1 MKRFIAIVT
10 LIIFCAGLFLAFG
23 LTNSNAASKKQV
35 TITYV
40 RGKDETQATNKILQ
54 EFMKKN
60 PDIKVIF
67 KENPS
72 DTGQNHDQLVTVLS
86 AGGSD
91 IDVFDMDVIWP
102 AEFAQAGYTLPLDR
116 FIKRDK
122 INLNDYIKGT
132 IDAARFKGQMWAFPR
147 FIDAGVLYYRKDI
160 VPQNELP
167 KTWDDLIKVA
177 KKYKGKNGTKYGFLM
192 QAKQYEGLVCDAIE
206 YIASYGGRVVDE
218 SGNIVVYN
226 QGTIDGLNMMRKV
239 ITSGIVPPNINTFT
253 EVETH
258 TAFINGLSVF
268 ARNWPYMW
276 AMINSPQ
283 SKVKGKVGILPLPKG
298 SKGSAACLGGWM
310 VGINKFSKNPEAS
323 WRLLKF
329 LVQKEGQKLMAIY
342 NGNVPVYKPLF
353 NDKDVI
359 KANPLIGD
367 KKFVEA
373 ILAAVPRPVSP
384 IYPKISDVMQIEL
397 SNIVNGKKDVKTA
410 VLDMDKKLKEVVKIS
425 K

>member
-1 MKRFIAIVT
+1 MKRLIAVIT
-10 LIIFCAGLFLAFG
+10 LIALSVSLFLAFG
-23 LTNSNAASKKQV
+23 PADTNAASKKQV

-40 RGKDETQATNKILQ
+40 RGKDETHATEKIIK

-60 PDIKVIF
+60 PDIKVIY

-72 DTGQNHDQLVTVLS
+72 DTGQNHDQLVTVMS

-147 FIDAGVLYYRKDI
+147 FIDAGLLYYRKDI

-177 KKYKGKNGTKYGFLM
+177 KKYKGKKGTKYGFLM

-218 SGNIVVYN
+218 SGNIVVN
-226 QGTIDGLNMMRKV
+226 NKGTIDGLNMMRKV

-253 EVETH
+253 EIETH
-258 TAFINGLSVF
+258 TAFINGLAVF

-276 AMINSPQ
+276 AMVNSPQ
-283 SKVKGKVGILPLPKG
+283 SK
-298 SKGSAACLGGWM
+298 
-310 VGINKFSKNPEAS
+310 
-323 WRLLKF
+323 
-329 LVQKEGQKLMAIY
+329 
-342 NGNVPVYKPLF
+342 
-353 NDKDVI
+353 
-359 KANPLIGD
+359 
-367 KKFVEA
+367 
-373 ILAAVPRPVSP
+373 
-384 IYPKISDVMQIEL
+384 
-397 SNIVNGKKDVKTA
+397 
-410 VLDMDKKLKEVVKIS
+410 
-425 K
+425 

>member
-1 MKRFIAIVT
+1 
-10 LIIFCAGLFLAFG
+10 
-23 LTNSNAASKKQV
+23 
-35 TITYV
+35 
-40 RGKDETQATNKILQ
+40 
-54 EFMKKN
+54 MKKN
-60 PDIKVIF
+60 PDIKVIY

-116 FIKRDK
+116 FISATRL
-122 INLNDYIKGT
+122 ISTTTL
-132 IDAARFKGQMWAFPR
+132 KGQLMLRGSKVRCGHFQGLLMLVFCITEKILFP
-147 FIDAGVLYYRKDI
+147 K
-160 VPQNELP
+160 NELP

-218 SGNIVVYN
+218 SGNIVVNN

-239 ITSGIVPPNINTFT
+239 ITANIVPPNINTFT

-276 AMINSPQ
+276 AMVNSPQ

-310 VGINKFSKNPEAS
+310 VGINKYSKNPEAS

-384 IYPKISDVMQIEL
+384 VYPKISDVMQIEL

-410 VLDMDKKLKEVVKIS
+410 VLDMDKKLKEVVKSS

>member
-1 MKRFIAIVT
+1 MKRFIAIVV
-10 LIIFCAGLFLAFG
+10 LIAMSVGLILAFG
-23 LTNSNAASKKQV
+23 PAPSDAASKKQV
-35 TITYV
+35 TITFV
-40 RGKDETQATNKILQ
+40 EGKDATGTTKKILTQ
-54 EFMKKN
+54 FMKKN
-60 PDIKVIF
+60 PDIKVIY

-72 DTGQNHDQLVTVLS
+72 DTGQNHDQLVTVFS

-91 IDVFDMDVIWP
+91 IDVFAMDVIWP

-122 INLNDYIKGT
+122 INLNDYIKGA
-132 IDAARFKGQMWAFPR
+132 IDAAKFKGQMWAFPR
-147 FIDAGVLYYRKDI
+147 FTDAGLLWYRKDI

-177 KKYKGKNGTKYGFLM
+177 KKYKGKNGTKYGYLM
-192 QAKQYEGLVCDAIE
+192 QAKQYEGLVCDAVE
-206 YIASYGGRVVDE
+206 FIAAYGGKVVDE
-218 SGNIVVYN
+218 SGNIVIN
-226 QGTIDGLNMMRKV
+226 NKGTVDGLNMLKKV
-239 ITSGIVPPNINTFT
+239 ISSGIVPPNVNTFT

-258 TAFINGLSVF
+258 TAFINGQAVF

-276 AMINSPQ
+276 AMVNGPE
-283 SKVKGKVGILPLPKG
+283 SKVKGKVGVLPLPAG

-310 VGINKFSKNPEAS
+310 VGVNKYTKNPEAS

-329 LVQKEGQKLMAIY
+329 LVQKEGQKLMALW
-342 NGNVPVYKPLF
+342 NGNIPVYKPLLS
-353 NDKDVI
+353 DKDVI
-359 KANPLIGD
+359 KANPLLGD
-367 KKFVEA
+367 KKFVEG

-397 SNIVNGKKDVKTA
+397 SNIVNNKKDVKTA
-410 VLDMDKKLKEVVKIS
+410 VLDMDKKLKEIVKTQ

>member
-1 MKRFIAIVT
+1 MKRLVSLLVVFALV
-10 LIIFCAGLFLAFG
+10 LGLFSVV
-23 LTNSNAASKKQV
+23 TASTSSTKKQV

-40 RGKDETQATNKILQ
+40 RGKDETHATEKIIK

-72 DTGQNHDQLVTVLS
+72 DTGQNHDQLVTVFS

-102 AEFAQAGYTLPLDR
+102 AEFAQAGYTLTLDR

-122 INLNDYIKGT
+122 INLTDYIKGT
-132 IDAARFKGQMWAFPR
+132 IDAARFKGQMWAFPK

-160 VPQNELP
+160 VPENEVP
-167 KTWDDLIKVA
+167 KTWDQLIKVA
-177 KKYKGKNGTKYGFLM
+177 KKYQGKNGTKYGYLM

-206 YIASYGGRVVDE
+206 FIASHGGSVVDG
-218 SGNIVVYN
+218 SGNIIVN
-226 QGTIDGLNMMRKV
+226 NKGTIDGLKKLREV
-239 ITSGIVPPNINTFT
+239 VTAGITPKNINTFT

-258 TAFINGLSVF
+258 TAFINGEAVF
-268 ARNWPYMW
+268 TRNWPYMW
-276 AMINSPQ
+276 AMVNSDQ
-283 SKVKGKVGILPLPKG
+283 SKVKGKVGIAPLPAG
-298 SKGSAACLGGWM
+298 TKGSAATLGGWM
-310 VGINKFSKNPEAS
+310 VGINKYSKNPEAA
-323 WRLLKF
+323 WRLTKY
-329 LVQKEGQKLMAIY
+329 LVTKEGQKLMAIY

-359 KANPLIGD
+359 KALPLVGD
-367 KKFVEA
+367 KKFVSA

-384 IYPKISDVMQIEL
+384 VYPKLSDVMQIEI
-397 SNIVNGKKDVKTA
+397 SSVVNGTKTVDKAVK
-410 VLDMDKKLKEVVKIS
+410 DMDTKMKEIVKNT